1 MRTKS
6 RARLLVT
13 LAAGLTLAGSMA
25 ILQTSAAGADGIPL
39 REAIRALPV
48 IGEDRLGYERT
59 AFRHWIDADRDRCS
73 TRSEVLLTEAVTP
86 PAVGAGCA
94 LTGGRWYSYYDAT
107 YVDGPS
113 GLDIDHVV
121 PLAEAWDSGASQWT
135 PAQRQAYAN
144 DLDEPRALVAV
155 TARSN
160 RSKSDKDVAEWL
172 PPHAAA
178 RCGYLVDWV
187 TVKTR
192 WHLAVDDI
200 ERDALVR
207 EAAVCPDL
215 PIVTTP
221 ADTPLPS

>member
-1 MRTKS
+1 
-6 RARLLVT
+6 
-13 LAAGLTLAGSMA
+13 MA
-25 ILQTSAAGADGIPL
+25 TQQVPAAGADGVPL
-39 REAIRALPV
+39 REAIAALPV
-48 IGEDRLGYERT
+48 IGEDRLGYQRT
-59 AFRHWIDADRDRCS
+59 AFRHWVDADRDQCS
-73 TRSEVLLTEAVTP
+73 TRSEVLLAEAVTP
-86 PAVGAGCA
+86 PGVGAGCV

-107 YVDGPS
+107 YVNGPS
-113 GLDIDHVV
+113 GLDIDHAV

-135 PAQRQAYAN
+135 AAQWQAYAN

-155 TARSN
+155 TARTN
-160 RSKSDKDVAEWL
+160 RSKADKDVAEWM
-172 PPHAAA
+172 PPYAAA

-207 EAAVCPDL
+207 EAAACPDL

-221 ADTPLPS
+221 ADTPQPS

>member
-1 MRTKS
+1 MRRT
-6 RARLLVT
+6 AIAMV
-13 LAAGLTLAGSMA
+13 AGG
-25 ILQTSAAGADGIPL
+25 ILSGVITVPQASADGSDGPPL
-39 REAIRALPV
+39 REAISSLPV

-59 AFRHWIDADRDRCS
+59 AFRHWIDADRNGCS
-73 TRSEVLLTEAVTP
+73 TRAEVLMQEAVEP
-86 PAVGAGCA
+86 PAVGTGCT
-94 LTGGRWYSYYDAT
+94 LSGGRWYSYYDAA
-107 YVDGPS
+107 YVDGAS
-113 GLDIDHVV
+113 GLDIDHMV

-135 PAQRQAYAN
+135 AAQRQAYAN

-160 RSKSDKDVAEWL
+160 RAKADRDVAEWL
-172 PPHAAA
+172 PPAAAA
-178 RCGYLVDWV
+178 RCQYLVDWV

-207 EAAVCPDL
+207 EASACPDV

-221 ADTPLPS
+221 ADTPLPN